1 MEKELE
7 RLEKG
12 GIIAPVSTSERAT
25 PVVVAPKKDGSIQL
39 CGDFRMTVNQAIKV
53 DKYPLP
59 LIEDIFASLGGST
72 MFSKVDLRHAY
83 LQMEL
88 EEQAKELCTVSTHE
102 GLYRYNRLP
111 FGVSSAPALWQR
123 TMELILQG
131 ILKTQCLLDDI
142 IVAGSSEEKHFHILG
157 TSAGKT

>member
-1 MEKELE
+1 
-7 RLEKG
+7 
-12 GIIAPVSTSERAT
+12 
-25 PVVVAPKKDGSIQL
+25 
-39 CGDFRMTVNQAIKV
+39 MTVNQAIKV

-59 LIEDIFASLGGST
+59 LIKDIFASLGGST

-88 EEQAKELCTVSTHE
+88 EEQAKELCTVSMHK

-131 ILKTQCLLDDI
+131 FQKRNACLM
-142 IVAGSSEEKHFHILG
+142 
-157 TSAGKT
+157 T

>member
-12 GIIAPVSTSERAT
+12 EIIAPVSTGEWAT
-25 PVVVAPKKDGSIQL
+25 PVVVASKKDGSIRL
-39 CGDFRMTVNQAIKV
+39 CGDFNMTVNQAIKV
-53 DKYPLP
+53 DKYPLQ
-59 LIEDIFASLGGST
+59 LIEDIFALLGGST

-88 EEQAKELCTVSTHE
+88 EEQAKELCTVSTHK

-111 FGVSSAPALWQR
+111 FGVSSAQH
-123 TMELILQG
+123 
-131 ILKTQCLLDDI
+131 C
-142 IVAGSSEEKHFHILG
+142 GS
-157 TSAGKT
+157 ARWN